1 MATKTPQDF
10 TKGAISMEQ
19 KFITVKEAGKY
30 LGVSPWTIRSWLQKG
45 KLKKYTLNNY
55 NVSLDLEEVKALP
68 RFKTET
74 V

>member
-1 MATKTPQDF
+1 
-10 TKGAISMEQ
+10 MEQ

-30 LGVSPWTIRSWLQKG
+30 LGVSPWTIRAWVQKG